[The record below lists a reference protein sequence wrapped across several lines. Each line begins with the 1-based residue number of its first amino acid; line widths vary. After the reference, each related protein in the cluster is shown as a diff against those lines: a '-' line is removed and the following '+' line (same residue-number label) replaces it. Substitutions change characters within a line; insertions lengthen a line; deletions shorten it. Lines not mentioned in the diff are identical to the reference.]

1 MKKTLSIA
9 LSLIMIITTLAAL
22 PFSAHAASTSIYKVN
37 LSYYF
42 DDRDRINFAPT
53 TSGQNFTVY
62 SVNWEDQNGQ
72 PFNND
77 QIDADSDETY
87 TLTVNLSANTGY
99 DFSDNISVDFNG
111 VRLQEGG
118 ASIKENEYTYRTMGY
133 ELELT
138 VTFRYLEAE
147 LNGTPDFSYSHY
159 IAAYSGFYIKDQE
172 LELEPPEYDEKYHF
186 DHWASQGDFTVN
198 YSSYSYT
205 KAYMG
210 STPATLLAYYTAHNW
225 NDGVVTKAATTTA
238 TGVKTYTCGCGAT
251 KTESIPKLAK
261 KANPIT
267 AKGKTKT
274 VKYATVKKKNVTVA
288 RKDAITVSK
297 GKGTITYTKSSGN
310 KKIVIDKKTGKITVK
325 KGLKKGT
332 YKVKVKVKAAGNATY
347 KAKTVTVTVT
357 IKVK

>member
-111 VRLQEGG
+111 VRLQLKNWLKNTPVYLVLQWFDVIEEVSVSSKLH
-118 ASIKENEYTYRTMGY
+118 ARRWTT
-133 ELELT
+133 ELT
-138 VTFRYLEAE
+138 ERDKMFIR
-147 LNGTPDFSYSHY
+147 
-159 IAAYSGFYIKDQE
+159 
-172 LELEPPEYDEKYHF
+172 
-186 DHWASQGDFTVN
+186 
-198 YSSYSYT
+198 
-205 KAYMG
+205 
-210 STPATLLAYYTAHNW
+210 
-225 NDGVVTKAATTTA
+225 
-238 TGVKTYTCGCGAT
+238 
-251 KTESIPKLAK
+251 KLGMQ
-261 KANPIT
+261 T
-267 AKGKTKT
+267 
-274 VKYATVKKKNVTVA
+274 
-288 RKDAITVSK
+288 R
-297 GKGTITYTKSSGN
+297 
-310 KKIVIDKKTGKITVK
+310 
-325 KGLKKGT
+325 
-332 YKVKVKVKAAGNATY
+332 
-347 KAKTVTVTVT
+347 
-357 IKVK
+357 